1 MTKSNYPRCKTCKF
15 RNEDWECD
23 NAHINDYTNWSD
35 ATEIHDM
42 LVYSYREGGSF
53 FVGEDFGCVHHEE
66 K

>member
-15 RNEDWECD
+15 INEEGECISGKMSD
-23 NAHINDYTNWSD
+23 DVNWFD
-35 ATEIHDM
+35 EKGKDM
-42 LVYSYREGGSF
+42 VLYSYREGGSF